1 MDSNETRMIVVY
13 FDDGT
18 FGPKDNK
25 ESKLRTFFED
35 VNLTNG
41 GEIEKMNLNRN
52 NSNQAFI
59 YFKKKEVAERVAK
72 QGNIQIAAYRFK
84 VKLNKKI
91 LNQSEENKS
100 RDPYE
105 EFNINDDGEK
115 VSAAAPKKQ
124 PPLQQKPAKHNSSFS
139 DKPSSDLNRRPIIID
154 GNNVGM
160 RLLTIFNILNSINF
174 KYI

>member
-1 MDSNETRMIVVY
+1 MDSSEARMIVVY

-59 YFKKKEVAERVAK
+59 YYKEKEVAERVAK
-72 QGNIQIAAYRFK
+72 QGNIQIAVYKFK

-91 LNQSEENKS
+91 MNQSEENKI

-105 EFNINDDGEK
+105 EFNDDGEK
-115 VSAAAPKKQ
+115 ATAAAPKKQ
-124 PPLQQKPAKHNSSFS
+124 PPIY
-139 DKPSSDLNRRPIIID
+139 KPSSDLYRRPIIID

-160 RLLTIFNILNSINF
+160 RLLTICISMYRKIDIYNIS
-174 KYI
+174 